1 MSAGSPT
8 SRRGGCASSARQ
20 TRGDLPESIDRLLRK
35 CLHPDPARRFPSA
48 DEQARALEL
57 FRSLSAEEWAAP
69 SDCAGWRVQDVAA
82 HMGAVF
88 HTIADPGSIDGGTSP
103 DVEANAE
110 VPVGARKDWTSA
122 EVLADYEEWSAKGRE
137 ALVALQGQGVATTVV
152 PLANLGSHPL
162 HLLANAL
169 DALGERPQP
178 RRIWISTELQDN
190 LLELHLRDNGPGFSE
205 SALAHA
211 REPFFTTKTSAQGL
225 GLGTKLL
232 TLSLDWMETNT
243 DGPLWIGVWS
253 GNDKAQRLYAAYGFE
268 NVGEYDYPVG
278 AWRDHEFIL
287 RRG

>member
-1 MSAGSPT
+1 MTTEAISALD
-8 SRRGGCASSARQ
+8 A
-20 TRGDLPESIDRLLRK
+20 
-35 CLHPDPARRFPSA
+35 
-48 DEQARALEL
+48 EQARALEL

-88 HTIADPGSIDGGTSP
+88 HTIADPGSIDGGSSP

-169 DALGERPQP
+169 VFDHYCHLRWDIAAPNGPVARDLPQDPAVLTETMTWMLAGLPQMCTDALSVVDRPV
-178 RRIWISTELQDN
+178 TLVFD
-190 LLELHLRDNGPGFSE
+190 GPGGGRLV
-205 SALAHA
+205 AAATDRARRAHVRRA
-211 REPFFTTKTSAQGL
+211 RRRRQRGGSRAVHGRTSSCAG
-225 GLGTKLL
+225 GPSGGTGGQW
-232 TLSLDWMETNT
+232 T
-243 DGPLWIGVWS
+243 
-253 GNDKAQRLYAAYGFE
+253 
-268 NVGEYDYPVG
+268 
-278 AWRDHEFIL
+278 
-287 RRG
+287 